1 MGFRWCLFV
10 SNMCYILSKVVLFH
24 LVVVSSSVSSLQQS
38 CRDEERSALL
48 QFKESFI
55 INRSASYSDDAYPK
69 ILQWKQ
75 AEGRNGNC
83 CAWDGIECDERTGH
97 VIGLDLSSS
106 CLLGSINSNSSIFR
120 LDQLQVLN
128 LADNNFSSSPIPTS
142 IRNFPRLTYLNLS
155 SSLFSGQIPSQISQL
170 AKLSSL
176 DLSLNH
182 LTGPIPSL
190 GNLTHLTKLFLS
202 SNKGLTGHFPEFN
215 TSSTLTSL
223 YLSHTSLFGNL
234 PSSIEKLDSLNT
246 LDLVACNFSGLVPS
260 SLGNLGQLIYLDLSE
275 NNFNGPVPSSLANLT
290 QLKELYLE
298 YNDFS
303 DSIPSALC
311 NLNKLEVL
319 SLFSNNFSGYIPTSL
334 GNLTHLTVLDLSS
347 NQLTGQIP
355 SLGNLIHLTVLFLS
369 SNRLAGP
376 IPSLENLTHLIA
388 LYLSSN
394 QLTGPIPNSL
404 SDLIN
409 LEGLDL
415 TDNNLTGTVEFH
427 VMFHKLQGL
436 VDLQLSR
443 NSLKILTET
452 ESMNASLLPKLKFLG
467 LGSCNIREFPSFLQY
482 RETLVSL
489 DLSTNNLHG
498 KVPKW
503 MLNTSTQTLTYM
515 DISHNFLSSIVQPS
529 DAVPWVNLQVLGLKN
544 NTLHGPLPMPPPHT
558 VHYRV
563 ANNNLNGTISPLIC
577 SLNFLQLLD
586 LSNNNMSGM
595 LPPCLGNFSVDL
607 RVLNL
612 GNNSFS
618 GFLPETYTNTS
629 SLRWIDVSHNQLRG
643 QLPRSLGNCMKL
655 EFIDLSYNKFSDV
668 FPFWLGALPELKL
681 LAMHG
686 NAFYGLIE
694 EPDLDNAEYFPELR
708 FLDLSSNSFR
718 GKFPSQNM
726 FSGNVMRGVTRNQ
739 STYMTAAT
747 SIQTPSLQLIFNEF
761 YTITITSKSVERYY
775 TKIQEAFAVIDISS
789 NKFEGRIPEFI
800 GNLEGLISFNI
811 SGNLLTGPIPSSFG
825 NLRRLESLDL
835 SHNKLSGQIPQSLT
849 QLTFLA
855 IFIVSNNSLTGPIP
869 HGTQLIS
876 FGSSS
881 YEGNPGL
888 CGDPLPKK
896 CGDPKPPCLSPSRI
910 EENDSGSFEFDWIFV
925 LAGLGSGLVVG
936 VVLSD
941 VVITKK
947 HEWFVEIVKTIKL
960 MIGTS

>member
-1 MGFRWCLFV
+1 
-10 SNMCYILSKVVLFH
+10 MCYILSKLLLFH
-24 LVVVSSSVSSLQQS
+24 LVVISSSVSSLQQS
-38 CRDEERSALL
+38 CHDEERSALL

-55 INRSASYSDDAYPK
+55 INRSASDLDDAYPK
-69 ILQWKQ
+69 TLQWKL

-83 CAWDGIECDERTGH
+83 CAWDGIVCDERTGH
-97 VIGLDLSSS
+97 VIRLDLSSS
-106 CLLGSINSNSSIFR
+106 CLLGSINSNSSLFR
-120 LDQLQVLN
+120 LVQLQVLN
-128 LADNNFSSSPIPTS
+128 LADNHFNYSRIPTS
-142 IRNFPRLTYLNLS
+142 IRNFPRLMHLNLS
-155 SSLFSGQIPSQISQL
+155 KSVFSGQIPSQISQL
-170 AKLSSL
+170 TKLSSL
-176 DLSLNH
+176 DLS
-182 LTGPIPSL
+182 
-190 GNLTHLTKLFLS
+190 
-202 SNKGLTGHFPEFN
+202 SNEGLTGHFP
-215 TSSTLTSL
+215 SL
-223 YLSHTSLFGNL
+223 
-234 PSSIEKLDSLNT
+234 
-246 LDLVACNFSGLVPS
+246 
-260 SLGNLGQLIYLDLSE
+260 LGNLGQLIYLDLSG

-303 DSIPSALC
+303 DSIPSALS

-319 SLFSNNFSGYIPTSL
+319 SLFFNNFSGYIPTSL
-334 GNLTHLTVLDLSS
+334 GNLTHLIELDLSS
-347 NQLTGQIP
+347 NQLTGPIPYLGNLTHLTKLNLFSNQLTGPIPSLGNLTHLTELFLSSNQLTGPIPFLGNLTHLTGLSLSRNQLTGPIP
-355 SLGNLIHLTVLFLS
+355 SLGNLIHLTRFSLS
-369 SNRLAGP
+369 RNLLTGP
-376 IPSLENLTHLIA
+376 IPSLGNLTHLIL

-394 QLTGPIPNSL
+394 HLTGQIPNSL

-409 LEGLDL
+409 LEALDL

-436 VDLQLSR
+436 VELQLSR
-443 NSLKILTET
+443 NSLKIFTET
-452 ESMNASLLPKLKFLG
+452 GSMNASLLPKLRVLG
-467 LGSCNIREFPSFLQY
+467 LGSCNIREFPSILQY
-482 RETLVSL
+482 RETLVFL

-498 KVPKW
+498 EVPKW
-503 MLNTSTQTLTYM
+503 MLNTSTKTMMYL

-529 DAVPWVNLQVLGLKN
+529 DAFPWINLQVLGLKN

-563 ANNNLNGTISPLIC
+563 GNNNLNGTISPLIC
-577 SLNFLQLLD
+577 SLTSLQLLD
-586 LSNNNMSGM
+586 ISNNNMSGM
-595 LPPCLGNFSVDL
+595 LPPCLGNFSINL

-643 QLPRSLGNCMKL
+643 RLPRSLGNCMKL
-655 EFIDLSYNKFSDV
+655 EFIDLSWNKFSDV
-668 FPFWLGALPELKL
+668 FPIWLGALPELKI
-681 LAMHG
+681 LAMQR
-686 NAFYGLIE
+686 NAFYGPIE
-694 EPDLDNAEYFPELR
+694 EPDLDNVEYFPELR

-726 FSGNVMRGVTRNQ
+726 FSGNVMRDVTRNR
-739 STYMTAAT
+739 STYMMAAT
-747 SIQTPSLQLIFNEF
+747 SIQTPSLRLFFSEF
-761 YTITITSKSVERYY
+761 YSITITSKSVERYY
-775 TKIQEAFAVIDISS
+775 PKIQEAFAVIDISS
-789 NKFEGRIPEFI
+789 NKFEGRIPEFT

-811 SGNLLTGPIPSSFG
+811 SSNLLTGPIPSSFG
-825 NLRRLESLDL
+825 NLRWLESLDL
-835 SHNKLSGQIPQSLT
+835 SQNKLSGQIPQSLT

-855 IFIVSNNSLTGPIP
+855 IFIVSNNNLTGPIP

-896 CGDPKPPCLSPSRI
+896 CGDPKAPRLSPSKT
-910 EENDSGSFEFDWIFV
+910 EENDSGSFEFDWKFV

-947 HEWFVEIVKTIKL
+947 HERFVEIVKTMKL
-960 MIGTS
+960 MIGNS

>member
-1 MGFRWCLFV
+1 MGSRRCLFV

-24 LVVVSSSVSSLQQS
+24 LMVVSSSVSSLQQS

-55 INRSASYSDDAYPK
+55 INRSALYSDDAYPK
-69 ILQWKQ
+69 ILQWKL
-75 AEGRNGNC
+75 AEGQNGNC
-83 CAWDGIECDERTGH
+83 CAWDGIVCDERTGH

-106 CLLGSINSNSSIFR
+106 CLLGSINSNSSLFR
-120 LDQLQVLN
+120 LVQLQVLN
-128 LADNNFSSSPIPTS
+128 LADNNFSSSQIPTS
-142 IRNFPRLTYLNLS
+142 IRNLPRLIYLNLS
-155 SSLFSGQIPSQISQL
+155 DSLFSGQIPSQISQL
-170 AKLSSL
+170 TKLSSL
-176 DLSLNH
+176 DLSMNH

-202 SNKGLTGHFPEFN
+202 SNQ
-215 TSSTLTSL
+215 LTS
-223 YLSHTSLFGNL
+223 
-234 PSSIEKLDSLNT
+234 PI
-246 LDLVACNFSGLVPS
+246 P
-260 SLGNLGQLIYLDLSE
+260 SLGNLIH
-275 NNFNGPVPSSLANLT
+275 LT
-290 QLKELYLE
+290 
-298 YNDFS
+298 
-303 DSIPSALC
+303 
-311 NLNKLEVL
+311 VL
-319 SLFSNNFSGYIPTSL
+319 SLSSNQLTGPIPSL
-334 GNLTHLTVLDLSS
+334 ENLTHLTKLSLSSNQLTGPIPSLRNLTHLTKLSLSS

-355 SLGNLIHLTVLFLS
+355 SLRNLIHLTKLS
-369 SNRLAGP
+369 M
-376 IPSLENLTHLIA
+376 
-388 LYLSSN
+388 SSN
-394 QLTGPIPNSL
+394 QLT
-404 SDLIN
+404 
-409 LEGLDL
+409 
-415 TDNNLTGTVEFH
+415 VEFH
-427 VMFHKLQGL
+427 KFHKLQGL
-436 VDLQLSR
+436 TELKLSR

-452 ESMNASLLPKLKFLG
+452 ESMNASLLPKLNFLG

-482 RETLVSL
+482 QEALVYL
-489 DLSTNNLHG
+489 DLSYNHLHG
-498 KVPKW
+498 EVPKW
-503 MLNTSTQTLTYM
+503 MLNTSTKTLTYM
-515 DISHNFLSSIVQPS
+515 DISHNSLSSIVQHS
-529 DAVPWVNLQVLGLKN
+529 NAFPWVNLQVLELQN
-544 NTLHGPLPMPPPHT
+544 NLLHGPLLMPPPHT
-558 VHYRV
+558 VRYHV

-577 SLNFLQLLD
+577 SLTSLQHLD

-595 LPPCLGNFSVDL
+595 LPPCLGNFSADL
-607 RVLNL
+607 RVLRI

-629 SLRWIDVSHNQLRG
+629 SLRLIDVSHNQLRG
-643 QLPRSLGNCMKL
+643 QLPRSLGNCIRL

-681 LAMHG
+681 LAMHQ

-694 EPDLDNAEYFPELR
+694 EPDRDNVEYFPELR
-708 FLDLSSNSFR
+708 ILDLSFNSFR
-718 GKFPSQNM
+718 GKFPSQNI

-739 STYMTAAT
+739 STYMKVDTIIDA
-747 SIQTPSLQLIFNEF
+747 PCLQLIFHT
-761 YTITITSKSVERYY
+761 YYSITITSKSVERHYP
-775 TKIQEAFAVIDISS
+775 KIHEAFAVIDISS

-825 NLRRLESLDL
+825 NLRWLESLDL
-835 SHNKLSGQIPQSLT
+835 SQNKLSGQIPQSLT

-855 IFIVSNNSLTGPIP
+855 IFIVSNNNLTGPIP

-896 CGDPKPPCLSPSRI
+896 CGDPKAPHLSPSKT
-910 EENDSGSFEFDWIFV
+910 EENDSGSFEFDWKFV

-960 MIGTS
+960 MIGNS